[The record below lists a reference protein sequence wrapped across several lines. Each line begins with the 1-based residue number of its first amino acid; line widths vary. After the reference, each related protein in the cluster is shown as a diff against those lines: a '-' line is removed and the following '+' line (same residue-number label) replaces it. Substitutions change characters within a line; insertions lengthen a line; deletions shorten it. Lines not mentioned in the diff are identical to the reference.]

1 MSIDLNSA
9 LSGLS
14 LSLQSE
20 VASEAQ
26 LRELESLL
34 LLAHQ
39 SKLRAALQSIQYEAE
54 VQFAAANAALAK
66 AQEEAHAT
74 AKAEFAHAT
83 AKAEF
88 AQAQAEAE
96 AALAAAVALRV
107 EAIAQESASQEFAS
121 QVSAHQETERQEPAK
136 LEPALPEP
144 AQLEP
149 IEEPVADSVQET
161 PYELEQESATQTLQT
176 QPEPQTPSAPAA
188 SEQPR
193 GPQRSVNSSYASLN
207 AGLND
212 RLAFVKS
219 LFGGDDHDYQR
230 VVAYLSTLESKSEC
244 ETFIVEALQ
253 PEYDWSA
260 CPDVAERFLKL
271 VYARFD

>member
-20 VASEAQ
+20 VASDAQ

-39 SKLRAALQSIQYEAE
+39 SKLRAALQSIQSEAE
-54 VQFAAANAALAK
+54 VQFAAAHAALAK
-66 AQEEAHAT
+66 AQEEAQ
-74 AKAEFAHAT
+74 AT

-88 AQAQAEAE
+88 AQAQADAE

-107 EAIAQESASQEFAS
+107 EALAQEPASQESASQEPSMMEA
-121 QVSAHQETERQEPAK
+121 V
-136 LEPALPEP
+136 L
-144 AQLEP
+144 
-149 IEEPVADSVQET
+149 EPVADSVQES
-161 PYELEQESATQTLQT
+161 PYELEQESATLSLKT

>member
-1 MSIDLNSA
+1 MSFDLNSA

-20 VASEAQ
+20 VASDAQ

-39 SKLRAALQSIQYEAE
+39 AKLRAALQSIQTEAE

-66 AQEEAHAT
+66 AQEEAQT
-74 AKAEFAHAT
+74 VAKAQ
-83 AKAEF
+83 F
-88 AQAQAEAE
+88 AQAQADAE
-96 AALAAAVALRV
+96 AALADAVALRV
-107 EAIAQESASQEFAS
+107 DAVAQEPVRHEPASQAPTSQEPAS
-121 QVSAHQETERQEPAK
+121 QEPAK
-136 LEPALPEP
+136 QEPVKLEPVV
-144 AQLEP
+144 
-149 IEEPVADSVQET
+149 EPVADSVQES
-161 PYELEQESATQTLQT
+161 PYELEQESATISMQA

>member
-39 SKLRAALQSIQYEAE
+39 SKLRAALQSIQSEAE

-74 AKAEFAHAT
+74 AKAEL
-83 AKAEF
+83 

-96 AALAAAVALRV
+96 AALAAAVAQRV
-107 EAIAQESASQEFAS
+107 EALAQETASP
-121 QVSAHQETERQEPAK
+121 VSAHQEAASQEPVQ
-136 LEPALPEP
+136 LEPALEP
-144 AQLEP
+144 LT
-149 IEEPVADSVQET
+149 DSAHET
-161 PYELEQESATQTLQT
+161 PHELEQESATPSIQTP
-176 QPEPQTPSAPAA
+176 PEPQTPPAPAA

-230 VVAYLSTLESKSEC
+230 VVAYLSTLESKAEC

>member
-1 MSIDLNSA
+1 MSFDLNSA

-20 VASEAQ
+20 VASDAQ

-39 SKLRAALQSIQYEAE
+39 AKLRAALQSIQTEAE

-66 AQEEAHAT
+66 AQEEAQT
-74 AKAEFAHAT
+74 VAKAQ
-83 AKAEF
+83 F
-88 AQAQAEAE
+88 AQAQADAE
-96 AALAAAVALRV
+96 AALADAVALRV
-107 EAIAQESASQEFAS
+107 DAVAQEPVRHEPASQAPTS
-121 QVSAHQETERQEPAK
+121 QEPAMQEAPK
-136 LEPALPEP
+136 
-144 AQLEP
+144 
-149 IEEPVADSVQET
+149 IEPVVEPVTDSVLES
-161 PYELEQESATQTLQT
+161 PYELEQESATISMQA

>member
-39 SKLRAALQSIQYEAE
+39 SKLRAALQSIQSEAE
-54 VQFAAANAALAK
+54 VQFAAANAALAR
-66 AQEEAHAT
+66 AQEEAQAI
-74 AKAEFAHAT
+74 

-107 EAIAQESASQEFAS
+107 EALAQESASQESAS
-121 QVSAHQETERQEPAK
+121 PVSAHQETERQEPA
-136 LEPALPEP
+136 
-144 AQLEP
+144 QLEP
-149 IEEPVADSVQET
+149 VEEPVADSVQET
-161 PYELEQESATQTLQT
+161 PYELEQESATLSMQTP
-176 QPEPQTPSAPAA
+176 PEPTPSAPAA

>member
-39 SKLRAALQSIQYEAE
+39 SKLRAALQSIQSEAE
-54 VQFAAANAALAK
+54 VQFAAANAALAR
-66 AQEEAHAT
+66 AQEEAQAI
-74 AKAEFAHAT
+74 

-107 EAIAQESASQEFAS
+107 EAIAQESASQ
-121 QVSAHQETERQEPAK
+121 VSAHQETARQEPVMR
-136 LEPALPEP
+136 EPALPEP

-149 IEEPVADSVQET
+149 IEEPVADSVHGT

-176 QPEPQTPSAPAA
+176 QPEPQTPSTPAA

>member
-20 VASEAQ
+20 VASDAQ

-39 SKLRAALQSIQYEAE
+39 SKLRAALQSIQSEAE
-54 VQFAAANAALAK
+54 VQFAAAHAALAK
-66 AQEEAHAT
+66 AQEEAQ
-74 AKAEFAHAT
+74 AT

-88 AQAQAEAE
+88 AQAQADAE

-107 EAIAQESASQEFAS
+107 EALAQEPASQESASQE
-121 QVSAHQETERQEPAK
+121 SANQEPASQEPSMMEAV
-136 LEPALPEP
+136 LEPF
-144 AQLEP
+144 
-149 IEEPVADSVQET
+149 ADSVQES
-161 PYELEQESATQTLQT
+161 PYELEQESATLSLKT

>member
-39 SKLRAALQSIQYEAE
+39 SKLRAALQLIQSEAE

-66 AQEEAHAT
+66 AQE
-74 AKAEFAHAT
+74 AHAT

-96 AALAAAVALRV
+96 AALSAAVALRV
-107 EAIAQESASQEFAS
+107 EAIAQESASHVSAHRATAS
-121 QVSAHQETERQEPAK
+121 QVSARQETARQEPAK
-136 LEPALPEP
+136 LEPVL
-144 AQLEP
+144 
-149 IEEPVADSVQET
+149 EPVADSVLET
-161 PYELEQESATQTLQT
+161 PLELEQESATQTLQT
-176 QPEPQTPSAPAA
+176 QPEPQTPPAPAA

>member
-20 VASEAQ
+20 VASDAQ

-39 SKLRAALQSIQYEAE
+39 SKLRAALQSIQSEAE
-54 VQFAAANAALAK
+54 VQFAAAHAALAK
-66 AQEEAHAT
+66 AQEEAQ
-74 AKAEFAHAT
+74 AT

-88 AQAQAEAE
+88 AQAQADAE

-107 EAIAQESASQEFAS
+107 EALAQESASQE
-121 QVSAHQETERQEPAK
+121 SANQEPASQESASQ
-136 LEPALPEP
+136 EPSMMEAVL
-144 AQLEP
+144 
-149 IEEPVADSVQET
+149 EPVADSVQES
-161 PYELEQESATQTLQT
+161 PYELEQESATLSLKT

>member
-1 MSIDLNSA
+1 M
-9 LSGLS
+9 
-14 LSLQSE
+14 
-20 VASEAQ
+20 
-26 LRELESLL
+26 RELESLL

-39 SKLRAALQSIQYEAE
+39 SKLRAALQSIQSEAE
-54 VQFAAANAALAK
+54 VQFAAANAALAR
-66 AQEEAHAT
+66 AQEEAQAI
-74 AKAEFAHAT
+74 

-96 AALAAAVALRV
+96 ASLAAAVALRV
-107 EAIAQESASQEFAS
+107 EALAQESAS
-121 QVSAHQETERQEPAK
+121 QVSAHQETASQ
-136 LEPALPEP
+136 EPALPEP

-161 PYELEQESATQTLQT
+161 PYELEQESATLSMQTP
-176 QPEPQTPSAPAA
+176 PEPTPSAPAA

-244 ETFIVEALQ
+244 ETFIAEALQ

>member
-20 VASEAQ
+20 VASDAQ

-39 SKLRAALQSIQYEAE
+39 SKLRAALQSIQSEAE
-54 VQFAAANAALAK
+54 VQFAAAHAALAK
-66 AQEEAHAT
+66 AQEEAQ
-74 AKAEFAHAT
+74 AT

-88 AQAQAEAE
+88 AQAQADAE

-107 EAIAQESASQEFAS
+107 EALAQESASQE
-121 QVSAHQETERQEPAK
+121 SANQEPASQESASQEPSMMEAV
-136 LEPALPEP
+136 LEPF
-144 AQLEP
+144 
-149 IEEPVADSVQET
+149 ADSVQES
-161 PYELEQESATQTLQT
+161 PYELEQESATLSLKT

>member
-39 SKLRAALQSIQYEAE
+39 SKLRAALQSIQSEAE

-66 AQEEAHAT
+66 AQEEAQAL
-74 AKAEFAHAT
+74 AKAEFSR
-83 AKAEF
+83 
-88 AQAQAEAE
+88 AQAEAE

-107 EAIAQESASQEFAS
+107 EAIAQETASPESASQ
-121 QVSAHQETERQEPAK
+121 
-136 LEPALPEP
+136 EP

-149 IEEPVADSVQET
+149 VFEPVADSVQES
-161 PYELEQESATQTLQT
+161 PYELEPESATISMQA

>member
-1 MSIDLNSA
+1 MSFDLNSA

-20 VASEAQ
+20 VASDAQ

-39 SKLRAALQSIQYEAE
+39 AKLRAALQSIQTEAE

-66 AQEEAHAT
+66 AQEEAQT
-74 AKAEFAHAT
+74 VAKAQ
-83 AKAEF
+83 F
-88 AQAQAEAE
+88 AQAQADAE
-96 AALAAAVALRV
+96 AALADAVALRV
-107 EAIAQESASQEFAS
+107 EAVAQEPVRHEPASQAPTSQEPASQEPAK
-121 QVSAHQETERQEPAK
+121 QEPAK
-136 LEPALPEP
+136 LEPVL
-144 AQLEP
+144 
-149 IEEPVADSVQET
+149 EPVADSVQES
-161 PYELEQESATQTLQT
+161 PYELEQESATISMQA

-212 RLAFVKS
+212 RLAFVKN

>member
-1 MSIDLNSA
+1 MSFDLNSA

-20 VASEAQ
+20 VASDAQ

-39 SKLRAALQSIQYEAE
+39 AKLRAALQSIQTEAE

-66 AQEEAHAT
+66 AQEEAQT
-74 AKAEFAHAT
+74 VAKAQ
-83 AKAEF
+83 F
-88 AQAQAEAE
+88 AQAQADAE
-96 AALAAAVALRV
+96 AALADAVALRV
-107 EAIAQESASQEFAS
+107 EAVAQEPVRHEPASQAPTSQEPASQEPAM
-121 QVSAHQETERQEPAK
+121 QEPAK
-136 LEPALPEP
+136 LEPVV
-144 AQLEP
+144 
-149 IEEPVADSVQET
+149 EPVADSVQES
-161 PYELEQESATQTLQT
+161 PYELEQESATISVQA

-212 RLAFVKS
+212 RLAFVKN

>member
-1 MSIDLNSA
+1 MSFDLNSA

-20 VASEAQ
+20 VASDAQ

-39 SKLRAALQSIQYEAE
+39 AKLRAALQSIQTEAE

-66 AQEEAHAT
+66 AQEEAQT
-74 AKAEFAHAT
+74 VAKAQ
-83 AKAEF
+83 F
-88 AQAQAEAE
+88 AQAQADAE
-96 AALAAAVALRV
+96 AALADAVALRV
-107 EAIAQESASQEFAS
+107 EAVAQEPVRHEPASQAPTSHEPASQEPAK
-121 QVSAHQETERQEPAK
+121 QEPAK
-136 LEPALPEP
+136 LEPVL
-144 AQLEP
+144 
-149 IEEPVADSVQET
+149 EPVADSVQES
-161 PYELEQESATQTLQT
+161 PYELEQESATISMQA

-212 RLAFVKS
+212 RLAFVKN

>member
-1 MSIDLNSA
+1 MSFDLNSA

-20 VASEAQ
+20 VASDAQ

-39 SKLRAALQSIQYEAE
+39 AKLRAALQSIQTEAE

-66 AQEEAHAT
+66 AQEEAQT
-74 AKAEFAHAT
+74 VAKAQ
-83 AKAEF
+83 F
-88 AQAQAEAE
+88 AQAQADAE
-96 AALAAAVALRV
+96 VALAAAVALRV
-107 EAIAQESASQEFAS
+107 EAVAQEPVRHEPASQAPTSHEPASQEPAM
-121 QVSAHQETERQEPAK
+121 QEPAK
-136 LEPALPEP
+136 LEPVL
-144 AQLEP
+144 
-149 IEEPVADSVQET
+149 EPVADSVQES
-161 PYELEQESATQTLQT
+161 PYELEQESATISMQA

-212 RLAFVKS
+212 RLAFVKN

>member
-1 MSIDLNSA
+1 MSFDLNSA

-20 VASEAQ
+20 VASDAQ

-39 SKLRAALQSIQYEAE
+39 AKLRAALQSIQTEAE

-66 AQEEAHAT
+66 AQEEAQT
-74 AKAEFAHAT
+74 VAKAQ
-83 AKAEF
+83 F
-88 AQAQAEAE
+88 AQAQADAE
-96 AALAAAVALRV
+96 AALADAVALRV
-107 EAIAQESASQEFAS
+107 DAVAQEPVRHEPASQAPTS
-121 QVSAHQETERQEPAK
+121 QAPTSQEP
-136 LEPALPEP
+136 
-144 AQLEP
+144 
-149 IEEPVADSVQET
+149 VTDSVLES
-161 PYELEQESATQTLQT
+161 PYELEQESATISMQA

>member
-39 SKLRAALQSIQYEAE
+39 SKLRAALQSIQSEAE
-54 VQFAAANAALAK
+54 VQFAAANAALAR
-66 AQEEAHAT
+66 AQEEAQAI
-74 AKAEFAHAT
+74 

-107 EAIAQESASQEFAS
+107 EALAQESAS
-121 QVSAHQETERQEPAK
+121 QVSAHQETASQEPVMP
-136 LEPALPEP
+136 EPALPEP

-161 PYELEQESATQTLQT
+161 PYELEQESATLSMQTP
-176 QPEPQTPSAPAA
+176 PEPTPSAPAA

-244 ETFIVEALQ
+244 DTFIVEALQ

>member
-1 MSIDLNSA
+1 MSFDLNSA

-20 VASEAQ
+20 VASDAQ

-39 SKLRAALQSIQYEAE
+39 SKLRAALQSIQTEAE

-66 AQEEAHAT
+66 AQEEAQT
-74 AKAEFAHAT
+74 VAKAQ
-83 AKAEF
+83 F
-88 AQAQAEAE
+88 AQAQADAE
-96 AALAAAVALRV
+96 AALADAVALRV
-107 EAIAQESASQEFAS
+107 EAVAQEPVRHEPASQAPASQEPAM
-121 QVSAHQETERQEPAK
+121 QEPAMQEPAK
-136 LEPALPEP
+136 LEPVV
-144 AQLEP
+144 
-149 IEEPVADSVQET
+149 EPVADSVQES
-161 PYELEQESATQTLQT
+161 PYELEQESATIPMQA

>member
-1 MSIDLNSA
+1 MSFDLNSA

-20 VASEAQ
+20 VASDAQ

-39 SKLRAALQSIQYEAE
+39 AKLRAALQSIQTEAE

-66 AQEEAHAT
+66 AQEEAQT
-74 AKAEFAHAT
+74 VAKAQ
-83 AKAEF
+83 F
-88 AQAQAEAE
+88 AQAQADAE
-96 AALAAAVALRV
+96 VALAAAVALRV
-107 EAIAQESASQEFAS
+107 EAVAQESASQEPVRHEPAS
-121 QVSAHQETERQEPAK
+121 QEPAMQEPAK
-136 LEPALPEP
+136 LEPVL
-144 AQLEP
+144 
-149 IEEPVADSVQET
+149 EPVADSVQES
-161 PYELEQESATQTLQT
+161 PYELEQESATISMQA

-212 RLAFVKS
+212 RLAFVKN

>member
-1 MSIDLNSA
+1 MSFDLNSA

-20 VASEAQ
+20 VASDAQ

-39 SKLRAALQSIQYEAE
+39 AKLRAALQSIQTEAE

-66 AQEEAHAT
+66 AQEEAQT
-74 AKAEFAHAT
+74 VAKAQ
-83 AKAEF
+83 F
-88 AQAQAEAE
+88 AQAQADAE
-96 AALAAAVALRV
+96 AALADAVALRV
-107 EAIAQESASQEFAS
+107 DAVAQEPVRHEPASQAPTSQKPASQEPAM
-121 QVSAHQETERQEPAK
+121 QEPAK
-136 LEPALPEP
+136 LEPVV
-144 AQLEP
+144 
-149 IEEPVADSVQET
+149 EPVADSVQES
-161 PYELEQESATQTLQT
+161 PYELEQESATISMQA

-253 PEYDWSA
+253 PENDWSA

>member
-39 SKLRAALQSIQYEAE
+39 SKLRAALQSIQSEAE
-54 VQFAAANAALAK
+54 VQFAAANAALAR
-66 AQEEAHAT
+66 AQEEAQAI
-74 AKAEFAHAT
+74 

-107 EAIAQESASQEFAS
+107 EALAQESAS
-121 QVSAHQETERQEPAK
+121 QVSAHQETASQA
-136 LEPALPEP
+136 PALPEP

-161 PYELEQESATQTLQT
+161 PYELEQESATLSMQTP
-176 QPEPQTPSAPAA
+176 PEPTPSAPAA

>member
-20 VASEAQ
+20 VASDAQ

-39 SKLRAALQSIQYEAE
+39 SKLRAALQSIQSEAE
-54 VQFAAANAALAK
+54 VQFAAAHAALAK
-66 AQEEAHAT
+66 AQEEAQ
-74 AKAEFAHAT
+74 AT

-88 AQAQAEAE
+88 AQAQADAE

-107 EAIAQESASQEFAS
+107 EALAQEPASQESASQEPAS
-121 QVSAHQETERQEPAK
+121 QESASQEPSMMEAV
-136 LEPALPEP
+136 L
-144 AQLEP
+144 
-149 IEEPVADSVQET
+149 EPVADSVQES
-161 PYELEQESATQTLQT
+161 PYELEQESATLSLKT

>member
-39 SKLRAALQSIQYEAE
+39 SKLRAALQSIQSEAE
-54 VQFAAANAALAK
+54 VQFAAANAALAR
-66 AQEEAHAT
+66 AQEEAQAI
-74 AKAEFAHAT
+74 

-107 EAIAQESASQEFAS
+107 EALAQESASQ
-121 QVSAHQETERQEPAK
+121 
-136 LEPALPEP
+136 EPALPEP

-161 PYELEQESATQTLQT
+161 PYELEQESATLSMQTP
-176 QPEPQTPSAPAA
+176 PEPTPSAPAA

>member
-20 VASEAQ
+20 VASDAQ

-39 SKLRAALQSIQYEAE
+39 SKLRAALQSIQSEAE
-54 VQFAAANAALAK
+54 VQFAAAHAALAK
-66 AQEEAHAT
+66 AQEEAQ
-74 AKAEFAHAT
+74 AT

-88 AQAQAEAE
+88 AQAQADAE

-107 EAIAQESASQEFAS
+107 EALAQESASQE
-121 QVSAHQETERQEPAK
+121 SANQEPASQEPASQEPSMMEAV
-136 LEPALPEP
+136 LEPF
-144 AQLEP
+144 
-149 IEEPVADSVQET
+149 ADSVQES
-161 PYELEQESATQTLQT
+161 PYELEQESATLSLKT

>member
-39 SKLRAALQSIQYEAE
+39 SKMRAALQSIQSEAE
-54 VQFAAANAALAK
+54 VQFAAANAALAR
-66 AQEEAHAT
+66 AQEEAQAI
-74 AKAEFAHAT
+74 

-96 AALAAAVALRV
+96 ASLAAAVALRV
-107 EAIAQESASQEFAS
+107 EALAQESAS
-121 QVSAHQETERQEPAK
+121 QVSAHQETASQEPVMP
-136 LEPALPEP
+136 EPALPEP

-161 PYELEQESATQTLQT
+161 PYELEQESATLSMQTP
-176 QPEPQTPSAPAA
+176 PEPTPSAPAA

>member
-1 MSIDLNSA
+1 MSFDLNSA

-20 VASEAQ
+20 VASDAQ

-39 SKLRAALQSIQYEAE
+39 AKLRAALQSIQTEAE

-66 AQEEAHAT
+66 AQEEAQT
-74 AKAEFAHAT
+74 VAKAQ
-83 AKAEF
+83 F
-88 AQAQAEAE
+88 AQAQADAE
-96 AALAAAVALRV
+96 AALADAVALRV
-107 EAIAQESASQEFAS
+107 EAVAQESASQEPVRHEPAS
-121 QVSAHQETERQEPAK
+121 QEPAMQEPAK
-136 LEPALPEP
+136 LEPVL
-144 AQLEP
+144 
-149 IEEPVADSVQET
+149 EPVADSVQES
-161 PYELEQESATQTLQT
+161 PYELEQESATISMQA

-212 RLAFVKS
+212 RLAFVKN

>member
-1 MSIDLNSA
+1 M
-9 LSGLS
+9 
-14 LSLQSE
+14 
-20 VASEAQ
+20 
-26 LRELESLL
+26 
-34 LLAHQ
+34 
-39 SKLRAALQSIQYEAE
+39 
-54 VQFAAANAALAK
+54 
-66 AQEEAHAT
+66 
-74 AKAEFAHAT
+74 
-83 AKAEF
+83 
-88 AQAQAEAE
+88 
-96 AALAAAVALRV
+96 ALRV
-107 EAIAQESASQEFAS
+107 DAVAQEPVRHEPASQAPASQEP
-121 QVSAHQETERQEPAK
+121 VRHEPAK
-136 LEPALPEP
+136 LEPVL
-144 AQLEP
+144 
-149 IEEPVADSVQET
+149 EPVADSVQES
-161 PYELEQESATQTLQT
+161 PYELEQESATISMQA

>member
-1 MSIDLNSA
+1 MSFDLNSA

-20 VASEAQ
+20 VASDAQ

-39 SKLRAALQSIQYEAE
+39 AKLRAALQSIQTEAE

-66 AQEEAHAT
+66 AQEEAQT
-74 AKAEFAHAT
+74 VAKAQ
-83 AKAEF
+83 F
-88 AQAQAEAE
+88 AQAQADAE
-96 AALAAAVALRV
+96 VALAAAVALRV
-107 EAIAQESASQEFAS
+107 EAVAQEPVRHEPASQEPAM
-121 QVSAHQETERQEPAK
+121 QEPAK
-136 LEPALPEP
+136 LEPVL
-144 AQLEP
+144 
-149 IEEPVADSVQET
+149 EPVADSVQES
-161 PYELEQESATQTLQT
+161 PYELEQESATISMQA

-212 RLAFVKS
+212 RLAFVKN

>member
-1 MSIDLNSA
+1 MSFDLNSA

-20 VASEAQ
+20 VASDAQ

-39 SKLRAALQSIQYEAE
+39 AKLRAALQSIQTEAE

-66 AQEEAHAT
+66 AQEEAQT
-74 AKAEFAHAT
+74 VAKAQ
-83 AKAEF
+83 F
-88 AQAQAEAE
+88 AQAQADAE
-96 AALAAAVALRV
+96 AALADAVALRV
-107 EAIAQESASQEFAS
+107 DAVAQEPVRHEPASQAPTSQEPASQEPAM
-121 QVSAHQETERQEPAK
+121 QEPAK
-136 LEPALPEP
+136 LEPVL
-144 AQLEP
+144 
-149 IEEPVADSVQET
+149 EPVADSVQES
-161 PYELEQESATQTLQT
+161 PYELEQESATIPMQA

>member
-20 VASEAQ
+20 VASDAQ

-39 SKLRAALQSIQYEAE
+39 SKLRAALQSIQSEAE
-54 VQFAAANAALAK
+54 VQFAAAHAALAK
-66 AQEEAHAT
+66 AQEEAQ
-74 AKAEFAHAT
+74 AT

-88 AQAQAEAE
+88 AQAQADAE

-107 EAIAQESASQEFAS
+107 EALAQESASQESAS
-121 QVSAHQETERQEPAK
+121 QEPSMMEAV
-136 LEPALPEP
+136 LEPF
-144 AQLEP
+144 
-149 IEEPVADSVQET
+149 ADSVQES
-161 PYELEQESATQTLQT
+161 PYELEQESATLSLKT

>member
-1 MSIDLNSA
+1 MSTDLNSA

-20 VASEAQ
+20 VASDAQ

-39 SKLRAALQSIQYEAE
+39 AKLRAALQSIQTEAE
-54 VQFAAANAALAK
+54 VQFAAVHAALAK
-66 AQEEAHAT
+66 AQEEAQAS
-74 AKAEFAHAT
+74 AKAEFS
-83 AKAEF
+83 
-88 AQAQAEAE
+88 QAQADAE
-96 AALAAAVALRV
+96 AALAAAMALRV
-107 EAIAQESASQEFAS
+107 EAVAQESARQEPAS
-121 QVSAHQETERQEPAK
+121 KAPVMQEPAK
-136 LEPALPEP
+136 LEPVWEP
-144 AQLEP
+144 A
-149 IEEPVADSVQET
+149 ADSVQES
-161 PYELEQESATQTLQT
+161 PYELEQESATISMAA

>member
-1 MSIDLNSA
+1 MSFDLNSA

-20 VASEAQ
+20 VASDAQ

-39 SKLRAALQSIQYEAE
+39 AKLRAALQSIQTEAE

-66 AQEEAHAT
+66 AQEEAQAL
-74 AKAEFAHAT
+74 AKAEFSR
-83 AKAEF
+83 
-88 AQAQAEAE
+88 AQAEAE

-107 EAIAQESASQEFAS
+107 EAIAQETASPESASQ
-121 QVSAHQETERQEPAK
+121 
-136 LEPALPEP
+136 EP

-149 IEEPVADSVQET
+149 VEEPLADSAQET
-161 PYELEQESATQTLQT
+161 PYELEQESATLSMQT

>member
-1 MSIDLNSA
+1 MSFDLNSA

-20 VASEAQ
+20 VASDAQ

-39 SKLRAALQSIQYEAE
+39 AKLRAALQSIQTEAE

-66 AQEEAHAT
+66 AQEEAQT
-74 AKAEFAHAT
+74 VAKAQ
-83 AKAEF
+83 F
-88 AQAQAEAE
+88 AQAQADAE

-107 EAIAQESASQEFAS
+107 EAVAHESASHESPSHESASQEP
-121 QVSAHQETERQEPAK
+121 VMQEPAK
-136 LEPALPEP
+136 LEPVL
-144 AQLEP
+144 
-149 IEEPVADSVQET
+149 EPVADSVQES
-161 PYELEQESATQTLQT
+161 PYELEQESATLSMQA

>member
-20 VASEAQ
+20 VASDAQ

-39 SKLRAALQSIQYEAE
+39 SKLRAALQSIQSEAE
-54 VQFAAANAALAK
+54 VQFAAAHAALAK
-66 AQEEAHAT
+66 AQEEAQ
-74 AKAEFAHAT
+74 AT

-88 AQAQAEAE
+88 AQAQADAE

-107 EAIAQESASQEFAS
+107 EALAQESAN
-121 QVSAHQETERQEPAK
+121 QEPASQEPASQEPASQEPSMMEAV
-136 LEPALPEP
+136 LEPF
-144 AQLEP
+144 
-149 IEEPVADSVQET
+149 ADSVQES
-161 PYELEQESATQTLQT
+161 PYELEQESATLSLKT

>member
-39 SKLRAALQSIQYEAE
+39 SKLRAALQSIQSEAE
-54 VQFAAANAALAK
+54 VQFAAANAALAR
-66 AQEEAHAT
+66 AQEEAQAI
-74 AKAEFAHAT
+74 

-107 EAIAQESASQEFAS
+107 EALAQESAS
-121 QVSAHQETERQEPAK
+121 QVSAHQETASQEPVMP
-136 LEPALPEP
+136 EPALPEP

-161 PYELEQESATQTLQT
+161 PYELEQESATLSMQTP
-176 QPEPQTPSAPAA
+176 PEPTPSAPAA

-207 AGLND
+207 AGLID

-230 VVAYLSTLESKSEC
+230 VVAYLDPRVQVGVRNLHCRSPAARVRLERLPRRGRTLL
-244 ETFIVEALQ
+244 ETGLRPV
-253 PEYDWSA
+253 
-260 CPDVAERFLKL
+260 
-271 VYARFD
+271 

>member
-1 MSIDLNSA
+1 MSFDLNSA

-20 VASEAQ
+20 VASDAQ

-39 SKLRAALQSIQYEAE
+39 AKLRAALQSIQTEAE

-66 AQEEAHAT
+66 AQEEAQT
-74 AKAEFAHAT
+74 VAKAQ
-83 AKAEF
+83 F
-88 AQAQAEAE
+88 AQAQADAE
-96 AALAAAVALRV
+96 AALADAVALRV
-107 EAIAQESASQEFAS
+107 EAVAQEPVRHEPASQAPTSHEPASQEPAM
-121 QVSAHQETERQEPAK
+121 QEPAK
-136 LEPALPEP
+136 LEPVL
-144 AQLEP
+144 
-149 IEEPVADSVQET
+149 EPVADSVQES
-161 PYELEQESATQTLQT
+161 PYELEQESATISMQA

-212 RLAFVKS
+212 RLAFVKN

>member
-1 MSIDLNSA
+1 
-9 LSGLS
+9 
-14 LSLQSE
+14 
-20 VASEAQ
+20 

-39 SKLRAALQSIQYEAE
+39 AKLRAALQSIQTEAE

-66 AQEEAHAT
+66 AQEEAQTT
-74 AKAEFAHAT
+74 AKAQ
-83 AKAEF
+83 F
-88 AQAQAEAE
+88 AQAQADAE

-107 EAIAQESASQEFAS
+107 DAVAQEPVRHEPASQAPTSQEPASQEPAM
-121 QVSAHQETERQEPAK
+121 QEPAK
-136 LEPALPEP
+136 LEPVV
-144 AQLEP
+144 
-149 IEEPVADSVQET
+149 EPVADSVQES
-161 PYELEQESATQTLQT
+161 PYELEQESATISMQA

>member
-20 VASEAQ
+20 VASDAQ

-39 SKLRAALQSIQYEAE
+39 AKLRAALQSIQTEAE

-66 AQEEAHAT
+66 AQEEAQT
-74 AKAEFAHAT
+74 VAKAQ
-83 AKAEF
+83 F
-88 AQAQAEAE
+88 AQAQADAE
-96 AALAAAVALRV
+96 AALADAVALRV
-107 EAIAQESASQEFAS
+107 DAVAQEPVRHEPASQEPAM
-121 QVSAHQETERQEPAK
+121 QEPAK
-136 LEPALPEP
+136 LEPVL
-144 AQLEP
+144 
-149 IEEPVADSVQET
+149 EPVADSVQES
-161 PYELEQESATQTLQT
+161 PYELEQESATIPMQA

>member
-20 VASEAQ
+20 VASDAQ

-39 SKLRAALQSIQYEAE
+39 SKLRAALQSIQSEAE
-54 VQFAAANAALAK
+54 VQFAAAHAALAK
-66 AQEEAHAT
+66 AQEEAQ
-74 AKAEFAHAT
+74 AT

-88 AQAQAEAE
+88 AQAQADAE

-107 EAIAQESASQEFAS
+107 EALAQESASQE
-121 QVSAHQETERQEPAK
+121 SANQEPASQ
-136 LEPALPEP
+136 EPASQEP
-144 AQLEP
+144 SMMEAVL
-149 IEEPVADSVQET
+149 EPVADSVQES
-161 PYELEQESATQTLQT
+161 PYELEQESATLSLKT